1 MDREEDILE
10 DDNIEE
16 NGKVEES
23 FGESFEELLKQSEVK
38 ATFFQ
43 PGQEIETTIIQIA
56 DEWVFIDTGS
66 KSEGVVALSEFKD
79 EEGNITIKAGDT
91 VRAYFLSSHNSERLF
106 TTRLTVE
113 STGKEFLEEAYHNG
127 IPIQGIIEK
136 EVKGGYEIRI
146 AGKTRAF
153 CPFSQLG
160 LGRIEDSI
168 TVIGS
173 ELTFRVTQYGEKG
186 RNIVLS
192 HRAIVEEEREKK
204 KLELKES
211 LKVGMT
217 VTGTVTSIKKFGAFI
232 EAEGIEGLIPLSELS
247 WGRVDDIEGILS
259 VGQKV
264 DVVISSLDWEKD
276 KFSFSLK
283 EKLPD
288 PWDVILNK
296 YPEGTIH
303 KGKAVR
309 LEKFGAFINL
319 EPGIDGLVHISEL
332 GKTKRINHA
341 REALEA
347 GQEIEV
353 IINGVDKEKRRLSLG
368 IIENEK
374 NEEKETYERYNQ
386 ASTGSSRSFG
396 TFGDLLK
403 VKPGKKIKS

>member
-1 MDREEDILE
+1 MDIE

-16 NGKVEES
+16 NGVIEES
-23 FGESFEELLKQSEVK
+23 FGESFEELFKQSEVK
-38 ATFFQ
+38 AVFFQ

-66 KSEGVVALSEFKD
+66 KSEGVIALSEFKD
-79 EEGNITIKAGDT
+79 EEGNISIKAGDT
-91 VRAYFLSSHNSERLF
+91 VRAYFLSSRNSERLF
-106 TTRLTVE
+106 TTKLSLE
-113 STGKEFLEEAYHNG
+113 STGKEFLEDAFHSG
-127 IPIQGIIEK
+127 IPIQGVIEK

-160 LGRIEDSI
+160 LGRIEDNSSI
-168 TVIGS
+168 IGT

-192 HRAIVEEEREKK
+192 HRAIVEQEREKK
-204 KLELKES
+204 KLELKET

-232 EAEGIEGLIPLSELS
+232 EAGGIEGLIPVSELS

-259 VGQKV
+259 IGQNV
-264 DVVISSLDWEKD
+264 DVIISSLDWD
-276 KFSFSLK
+276 KNKYSFSLK

-288 PWDVILNK
+288 PWDIIIKK
-296 YPEGTIH
+296 YPEGSVQ
-303 KGKAVR
+303 KGKVAK
-309 LEKFGAFINL
+309 LEKFGAFVTL
-319 EPGIDGLVHISEL
+319 EPGIDGLLHISEL
-332 GKTKRINHA
+332 GKEKRLSHA
-341 REALEA
+341 REVLAA

-353 IINGVDKEKRRLSLG
+353 RINGIDKEKRRLSLG
-368 IIENEK
+368 LASNEK
-374 NEEKETYERYNQ
+374 DEEKEVFENFSN
-386 ASTGSSRSFG
+386 ANSKAGGSFG

-403 VKPGKKIKS
+403 AKLNKK